1 MFHAKAVM
9 TTTIVTVHP
18 EATIEE
24 AFEQMLRHHV
34 SGLLV
39 MREDGELAGIISEFD
54 LLHLL
59 YEPETEKN
67 KISDYMTAD
76 VLTVNEDDHLTDV
89 ADMFLTHSVRRLPVL
104 RDGKVVGVISR
115 RDLIRF
121 IRDVRLRIANGLAGP
136 SKAASSKSRAAHSAA
151 AIS

>member
-1 MFHAKAVM
+1 MFHAKEVM
-9 TTTIVTVHP
+9 TTTIVTVRP
-18 EATIEE
+18 DSTIED
-24 AFEQMLRHHV
+24 AFERMIRHHV

-39 MREDGELAGIISEFD
+39 MREDGELAGVISEFD

-59 YEPETEKN
+59 YELETEKN
-67 KISDYMTAD
+67 KISDYMTVD
-76 VLTVNEDDHLTDV
+76 VHTVHEDDHLTDV
-89 ADMFLTHSVRRLPVL
+89 ADIFLKYSVRRLPVL

-121 IRDVRLRIANGLAGP
+121 IRDVRLRIANGLGGPSKAPSAG
-136 SKAASSKSRAAHSAA
+136 SKAASSVV